1 MMKGEPAAAPAASV
15 TGPKRRPARGGDD
28 CELFADEPLMDR
40 VGFLIRRLH
49 QIHVALFMQAAE
61 GADITT
67 IQFTVLSV
75 LHQMKEVDQ
84 SELAS
89 QVSMDR
95 TNISEVVRRLS
106 ARGYIA
112 VRINPEHGRKRR
124 VRLTQ
129 AGAAFLKQVDRCAH
143 EANRKTVIGLS
154 AGDRR
159 TLVKILQRLVSK
171 QGAFGQTPVRLR

>member
-67 IQFTVLSV
+67 IQFTVLLV

-95 TNISEVVRRLS
+95 TNISEVVRRL

-112 VRINPEHGRKRR
+112 VRINPEHGRE
-124 VRLTQ
+124 
-129 AGAAFLKQVDRCAH
+129 AACSVDTSGC
-143 EANRKTVIGLS
+143 GLP
-154 AGDRR
+154 
-159 TLVKILQRLVSK
+159 
-171 QGAFGQTPVRLR
+171 QTGRSLRA